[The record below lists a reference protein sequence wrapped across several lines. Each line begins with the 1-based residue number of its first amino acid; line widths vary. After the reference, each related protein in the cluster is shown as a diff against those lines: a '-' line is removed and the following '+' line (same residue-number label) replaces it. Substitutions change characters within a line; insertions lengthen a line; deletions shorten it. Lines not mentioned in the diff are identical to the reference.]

1 MADRSVAEEDS
12 GSAGLVELQT
22 FTFGSAEEP
31 FVLDN
36 GQTLRSVTTAYEVYG
51 ALNAARDNV
60 ILVEHGLTGSSHAAG
75 RYSWENRRAGYWDGL
90 IGPGRV
96 LDTTQYCVVA
106 PNALG
111 GCRGSTGPASL
122 DPATGKPYGL
132 TFPIITIRDMVRV
145 QKRLIDHLGIGSL
158 RLVVGGSMGGMQ
170 ALEWAVTYPE
180 LVRAICPIASSDRTS
195 AQAIAF
201 NECMRRAIIL
211 DPHWRKGEY
220 YDGPFPADGLALARM
235 IGTIT
240 YLSNPI
246 MEEMFGRKPSTEE
259 TSLEHN
265 LHARFDVERYLHS
278 EGEKLVKRFDP
289 NSYLYITRAIDL
301 HDISRGIGTLT
312 EAYRRIRAAVL
323 LIGIRS
329 DILFYPGDI
338 QRMNEGLR
346 SAGVRSS
353 YWEIDSEYGHDAF
366 LVEQEKLAP
375 AIAEL
380 LATRLETA

>member
-122 DPATGKPYGL
+122 DPASDPAAA
-132 TFPIITIRDMVRV
+132 
-145 QKRLIDHLGIGSL
+145 SL
-158 RLVVGGSMGGMQ
+158 PGH
-170 ALEWAVTYPE
+170 
-180 LVRAICPIASSDRTS
+180 
-195 AQAIAF
+195 AQA
-201 NECMRRAIIL
+201 CLSRPLPGGKSRRS
-211 DPHWRKGEY
+211 
-220 YDGPFPADGLALARM
+220 YDR
-235 IGTIT
+235 
-240 YLSNPI
+240 LSPLRYNP
-246 MEEMFGRKPSTEE
+246 
-259 TSLEHN
+259 
-265 LHARFDVERYLHS
+265 
-278 EGEKLVKRFDP
+278 
-289 NSYLYITRAIDL
+289 
-301 HDISRGIGTLT
+301 
-312 EAYRRIRAAVL
+312 
-323 LIGIRS
+323 
-329 DILFYPGDI
+329 
-338 QRMNEGLR
+338 
-346 SAGVRSS
+346 
-353 YWEIDSEYGHDAF
+353 
-366 LVEQEKLAP
+366 
-375 AIAEL
+375 
-380 LATRLETA
+380 